1 MESRHKVWVK
11 KKEKEEKERQRLR
24 GRGGGEVRPPILK
37 IGEGVEEGV
46 EEVVVVRACAAFWS
60 VEVVL
65 KRGCLEF
72 ILSCHAVSGPR
83 SGISSCKD

>member
-1 MESRHKVWVK
+1 MG
-11 KKEKEEKERQRLR
+11 KEEGEGGKGKTKAERKRRR
-24 GRGGGEVRPPILK
+24 GAVRPPILK
-37 IGEGVEEGV
+37 IGEGV
-46 EEVVVVRACAAFWS
+46 VVVVVGACAAFWS